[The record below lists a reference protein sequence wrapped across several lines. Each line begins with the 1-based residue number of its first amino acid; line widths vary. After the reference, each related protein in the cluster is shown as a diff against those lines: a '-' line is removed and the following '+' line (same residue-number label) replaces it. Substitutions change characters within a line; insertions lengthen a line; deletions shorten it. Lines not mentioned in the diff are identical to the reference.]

1 MHNIGE
7 KITTIVFDLGG
18 VLIDWNPRYLY
29 RDIFDNDEEAME
41 LFLEKICTSEW
52 NEKQDAGRSL
62 KEATALLTD
71 DHPLWEKEIRAF
83 YDQWEKMLRGPIES
97 TVKILDFLVKQKKYK
112 LYALT
117 NWSSETWPVAWDLF
131 PFLGWFEGI
140 LVSGRE
146 ELAKP
151 DPKIYAL
158 LYERFHIIPSKA
170 LFIDDNL
177 RNIDAGIASGMF
189 GKHFTSP
196 EELNIWMV
204 EQKIIPTMII

>member
-1 MHNIGE
+1 MQNNRE
-7 KITTIVFDLGG
+7 NLTTIVFDLGG

-29 RDIFDNDEEAME
+29 KEIFDDEEAME
-41 LFLEKICTSEW
+41 LFLAKICTSEW

-62 KEATALLTD
+62 QEGTDLLIEN
-71 DHPLWEKEIRAF
+71 HPLWEREIKAF
-83 YDQWEKMLRGPIES
+83 YGQWVKMLNGPIDS

-117 NWSSETWPVAWDLF
+117 NWSSETWPLAWDLF
-131 PFLGWFEGI
+131 PFLDWFEGV

-146 ELAKP
+146 EMAKP

-158 LYERFHIIPSKA
+158 LFERFQINPAEA

-177 RNIDAGIASGMF
+177 RNVNASIEAGMDA
-189 GKHFTSP
+189 KHFTTA
-196 EELNIWMV
+196 EDLNAWLV
-204 EQKIIPTMII
+204 EQKIMPTMII

>member
-1 MHNIGE
+1 MQNNRE
-7 KITTIVFDLGG
+7 NLTTIVFDLGG

-29 RDIFDNDEEAME
+29 KEIFDDEEAME
-41 LFLEKICTSEW
+41 LFLEKICTPEW

-62 KEATALLTD
+62 KEATELLIEN
-71 DHPLWEKEIRAF
+71 HPLWEREIRAF
-83 YDQWEKMLRGPIES
+83 YGQWEKMLNGPIES

-117 NWSSETWPVAWDLF
+117 NWSSETWPIAWDLY
-131 PFLGWFEGI
+131 PFLDWFESV

-158 LYERFHIIPSKA
+158 LFERFQINPAEA

-177 RNIDAGIASGMF
+177 RNVNASIEAGMDA
-189 GKHFTSP
+189 KHFTTP
-196 EELNIWMV
+196 EDLNAWLV
-204 EQKIIPTMII
+204 EQKIMPTMII